1 MYYAQIRKYDTAN
14 GPGFVQVYLCLVV
27 HMDVKD
33 VLMKSTNILSTAI
46 FGHQRSKMILL
57 NIS

>member
-14 GPGFVQVYLCLVV
+14 GPGIRSSLFVSGCT
-27 HMDVKD
+27 HDVKD